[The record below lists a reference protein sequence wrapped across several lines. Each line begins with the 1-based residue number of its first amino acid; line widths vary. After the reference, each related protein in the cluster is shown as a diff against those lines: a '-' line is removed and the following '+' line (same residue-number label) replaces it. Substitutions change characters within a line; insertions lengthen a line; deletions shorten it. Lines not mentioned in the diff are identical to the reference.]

1 MNYAN
6 NIDVR
11 NKSLNKLI
19 SSPEAKCVFSLS
31 YIVFFEI
38 LIQKK
43 RNNLLLAILSKTL
56 LISLFVHWI
65 GKHVPSNA
73 GCNKET
79 NENR

>member
-19 SSPEAKCVFSLS
+19 SSPEAKCVFSPS

-38 LIQKK
+38 LIKK
-43 RNNLLLAILSKTL
+43 K
-56 LISLFVHWI
+56 
-65 GKHVPSNA
+65 K
-73 GCNKET
+73 
-79 NENR
+79 